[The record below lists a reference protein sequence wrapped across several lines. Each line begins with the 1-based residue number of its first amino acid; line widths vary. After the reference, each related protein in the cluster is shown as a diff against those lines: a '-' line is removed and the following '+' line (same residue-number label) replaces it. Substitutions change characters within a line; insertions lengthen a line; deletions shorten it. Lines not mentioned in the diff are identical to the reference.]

1 MKIEPGSKPVIR
13 MKAAGERPGFVDA
26 ILETAVP
33 FPFGVSIV
41 FQFILGLA
49 SALFTG
55 STLQAAEPKLKEYPL
70 KICLVSD
77 NKLGSMGK
85 PYKFTHE
92 EQRVELCCKPC
103 LKKFTKEPVK
113 YLKKLEPK
121 KK

>member
-1 MKIEPGSKPVIR
+1 MKKTHYTVIALTLLLGTSGFGSK
-13 MKAAGERPGFVDA
+13 
-26 ILETAVP
+26 
-33 FPFGVSIV
+33 
-41 FQFILGLA
+41 
-49 SALFTG
+49 
-55 STLQAAEPKLKEYPL
+55 PKLKEYPL

-85 PYKFTHE
+85 PYKFTHKD
-92 EQRVELCCKPC
+92 QRVELCCKPC